1 MHEQPQVCKQAGRV
15 SMAKIA
21 FLGLGVMGYP
31 MAGHL
36 VKAGHEVTVYNRTG
50 AKADAWAKEYGGATA
65 ATPKAAAEGADFV
78 MACVGNDDDLRAVCT
93 GEDGAFAG
101 MAEGAIFVDHTTVS
115 AKVTRELYEAAATRG
130 VSFVDAPISG
140 GQAGAEKGVLSVMCG
155 GDAEA
160 FEQAAPI
167 IDSYAR
173 ICRRIGESGAG
184 QMTKMCNQIAIAGL
198 VQGLSEALHFAQKA
212 GLDERA
218 VVEVISQ
225 GAAGSWQMENRY
237 ETMLDDAF
245 DHGFA
250 VDWMRKDLGICL
262 EAANETGAALP
273 VTALVDQF
281 YKDVQNMGGGRWDTS
296 SLIKRLR
303 G

>member
-1 MHEQPQVCKQAGRV
+1 
-15 SMAKIA
+15 MAKVA

-36 VKAGHEVTVYNRTG
+36 QAAGHEVTVYNRTTS
-50 AKADAWAKEYGGATA
+50 KAEAWAAEHGGRFA
-65 ATPKAAAEGADFV
+65 ATPRAAAEGSEFV
-78 MACVGNDDDLRAVCT
+78 MSCVGNDDDLRSVCL
-93 GEDGAFAG
+93 GDDGAFAG
-101 MAEGAIFVDHTTVS
+101 MSAGAVFVDHTTVS
-115 AKVTRELYEAAATRG
+115 AKVTRELSDIAKEKG
-130 VSFVDAPISG
+130 IGFIDAPISG
-140 GQAGAEKGVLSVMCG
+140 GQAGAENGVLSVMCG
-155 GDAEA
+155 GEEAVYGTAEPVI
-160 FEQAAPI
+160 AA
-167 IDSYAR
+167 YAR

-198 VQGLSEALHFAQKA
+198 VQGLSEALHFAEKA
-212 GLDERA
+212 GLDGRA

-225 GAAGSWQMENRY
+225 GAAGSWQMANRY
-237 ETMLDDAF
+237 ETMLDDHF

-262 EAANETGAALP
+262 DTADETGASLP

-281 YKDVQNMGGGRWDTS
+281 YKDVQKIGGGRWDTS

-303 G
+303 ALG

>member
-1 MHEQPQVCKQAGRV
+1 
-15 SMAKIA
+15 MAKLA
-21 FLGLGVMGYP
+21 FLGLGVMGGP

-36 VKAGHEVTVYNRTG
+36 QKAGHDVTVYNRTAEKAHKWVEQNRG
-50 AKADAWAKEYGGATA
+50 AMATTPREAAK
-65 ATPKAAAEGADFV
+65 GADFV
-78 MACVGNDDDLRAVCT
+78 FSCVGNDDDLRSVCL

-101 MAEGAIFVDHTTVS
+101 MTNGAIFVDHTTVS
-115 AKVTRELYEAAATRG
+115 AAVTRELYEAADARQI
-130 VSFVDAPISG
+130 SFVDAPISG
-140 GQAGAEKGVLSVMCG
+140 GQAGAENGQLSIMCG
-155 GDAEA
+155 GDAGA
-160 FEQAAPI
+160 FDRALPI
-167 IDSYAR
+167 MEVYSK
-173 ICRRIGESGAG
+173 ICRRLGDSGAG

-212 GLDERA
+212 GLDGRD

-225 GAAGSWQMENRY
+225 GAAGSWQMANRY
-237 ETMLDDAF
+237 ETMLDDKF

-262 EAANETGAALP
+262 NTANEIDASLP

-281 YKDVQNMGGGRWDTS
+281 YKDVQKMGGGRWDTS
-296 SLIKRLR
+296 SLIKRLNSA

>member
-1 MHEQPQVCKQAGRV
+1 
-15 SMAKIA
+15 MAKLA
-21 FLGLGVMGYP
+21 FLGLGVMGGP

-36 VKAGHEVTVYNRTG
+36 QKAGHEVTVYNRT
-50 AKADAWAKEYGGATA
+50 AEKAHKWVEDNGGAMAKTPHEA
-65 ATPKAAAEGADFV
+65 AKGADFV
-78 MACVGNDDDLRAVCT
+78 FSCVGNDDDLRSVCL

-101 MAEGAIFVDHTTVS
+101 MTNGAIFVDHTTVS
-115 AKVTRELYEAAATRG
+115 AAVTRELYEAADAG
-130 VSFVDAPISG
+130 QISFVDAPISG
-140 GQAGAEKGVLSVMCG
+140 GQAGAENGQLSIMCG
-155 GDAEA
+155 GDAGA
-160 FEQAAPI
+160 FDRALPI
-167 IDSYAR
+167 MEIYSK
-173 ICRRIGESGAG
+173 ICRRLGDSGAG

-212 GLDERA
+212 GLDGRD

-225 GAAGSWQMENRY
+225 GAAGSWQMTNRY
-237 ETMLDDAF
+237 ETMLDDKF

-262 EAANETGAALP
+262 NTANEIDASLP

-281 YKDVQNMGGGRWDTS
+281 YKDVQKLGGGRWDTS
-296 SLIKRLR
+296 SLIKRLNEM